1 VTEPG
6 TDLVGPGVYDDSV
19 TGLEDFGVEDLKLPR
34 LSINHEMGGYVDSL
48 APELAY
54 PVIEVIPLGLVK
66 QRVLWPAIMDDST
79 KKKPMCRSVD
89 NSAGYPNTTS
99 KDPLEA
105 FPWQATGWNPN
116 DFAKNEA
123 GRTTLPCSTCRL
135 ATWGSHPD
143 GKKTWCSQQHAIV
156 LLYASEGN
164 EPSMLALFTAQ
175 RSSINISKSFFGSIH
190 RQELPAFAIR
200 GRWGLTAQMRGK
212 NKYYVPTMVA
222 TGRTDQGL
230 WPMYQQNY
238 LQVRGYVTRPP
249 RNDDDDKQQENVTG
263 QNIAQQ
269 NVNAGFGN
277 NSWAPGQ
284 QTVVQ
289 PSTAAPVQPAQP
301 AVDPQ
306 RAAFE
311 QWQRDQA
318 AAQAAQAAQPV
329 VVTPAPVVTGLVV
342 EPAGMPFPTTSA
354 PSTPVV
360 GSARD
365 DEALPF

>member
-1 VTEPG
+1 M
-6 TDLVGPGVYDDSV
+6 YDDSV

-34 LSINHEMGGYVDSL
+34 LNIDHEKGGYCDSL
-48 APELAY
+48 APEIAY
-54 PVIEVIPLGLVK
+54 PKIDVIPLGLVK

-89 NSAGYPNTTS
+89 NSVGFPNTTS
-99 KDPLEA
+99 TDPLEA

-116 DFAKNEA
+116 DFPKDTA
-123 GRTTLPCSTCRL
+123 GRTQLPCSTCRL

-156 LLYASEGN
+156 LLYAPEGS

-175 RSSINISKSFFGSIH
+175 RSSINVSKSFFGSIH
-190 RQELPAFAIR
+190 RQQLPAFAIR
-200 GRWGLTAQMRGK
+200 GQWGLTAQMRGK

-222 TGRTDQGL
+222 SGRTDQGL

-238 LQVRGYVTRPP
+238 LQVRGYVTRAP
-249 RNDDDDKQQENVTG
+249 RSDDDDKQQANVSG
-263 QNIAQQ
+263 QNVASQ

-284 QTVVQ
+284 PTQQ
-289 PSTAAPVQPAQP
+289 AATPVQPVQVAQP

-318 AAQAAQAAQPV
+318 AQAAAPAAQPV
-329 VVTPAPVVTGLVV
+329 ATPAPAQAVVGTVV
-342 EPAGMPFPTTSA
+342 EPAAMPFPSAASA
-354 PSTPVV
+354 PLTPVV
-360 GSARD
+360 GGARD